1 MIQRPLLAAVA
12 FLGLTA
18 CGGPEEQALLPEQ
31 VADFQQLFAG
41 NCAGCHGNDGRQGA
55 GPQLHDPLYQAMVT
69 KELLQKVIA
78 NGRPGTPMPAFAKS
92 AGGTLTDRQIEILAE
107 EMQKR
112 WATPAAFAGVPLPPY
127 SPDTAGDVQ
136 RGAAVF
142 RYKCL
147 GCHGVEGRG
156 GARAGSV
163 VDPAYLYLASD
174 QLLRTTVIVG
184 RPSNGMPDFRRS
196 GKPIQPQEISDVVAW
211 LISHRAST
219 QGGTP

>member
-1 MIQRPLLAAVA
+1 MTVRSILAV
-12 FLGLTA
+12 LGILCLSA

-31 VADFQQLFAG
+31 VADFQQLFSS

-55 GPQLHDPLYQAMVT
+55 GPQLNDPLYQAMVT
-69 KELLQKVIA
+69 KELLQKVIS

-112 WATPAAFAGVPLPPY
+112 WGTPAAFTGVPLPPY
-127 SPDTAGDVQ
+127 SADAAGDVQ

-142 RYKCL
+142 RIKCL
-147 GCHGVEGRG
+147 ACHGVEGRG
-156 GARAGSV
+156 GALAGSV
-163 VDPAYLYLASD
+163 VDPAYLALASD
-174 QLLRTTVIVG
+174 QLLRTTVIIG
-184 RPSNGMPDFRRS
+184 RPSHDMPDFRRS

-211 LISHRAST
+211 LISHRASA